1 MKKLLEEKSWVYVHL
16 NGKNVFL
23 KNGVA
28 GLYRE
33 KGENISISIGGT
45 ESVRQTIGG
54 EV

>member
-1 MKKLLEEKSWVYVHL
+1 VHL

-33 KGENISISIGGT
+33 KGENISISVGGT
-45 ESVRQTIGG
+45 ESVRQTVGG